1 MYVCSARASTT
12 LGDIPRTPDAEL
24 LALESS
30 DQKIQ
35 GAVEDLI
42 AKDRWTRLRVDRIT
56 EAFQLL
62 SLDPRICLSRNGDD
76 SLHMKIADD
85 QIPLVNAL
93 LVQNGF
99 NVRELSPQ
107 HESLEQVFLR
117 LTKEAG
123 SLVR

>member
-1 MYVCSARASTT
+1 
-12 LGDIPRTPDAEL
+12 
-24 LALESS
+24 
-30 DQKIQ
+30 
-35 GAVEDLI
+35 
-42 AKDRWTRLRVDRIT
+42 
-56 EAFQLL
+56 
-62 SLDPRICLSRNGDD
+62 
-76 SLHMKIADD
+76 MKIADD

-123 SLVR
+123 SLAR